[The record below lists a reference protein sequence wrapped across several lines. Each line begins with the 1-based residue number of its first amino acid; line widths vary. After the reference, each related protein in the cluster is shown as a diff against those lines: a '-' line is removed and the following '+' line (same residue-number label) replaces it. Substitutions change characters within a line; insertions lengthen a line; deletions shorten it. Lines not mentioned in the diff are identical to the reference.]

1 MQNHLHTLCII
12 PNSNVMRFKINPSR
26 LFSQFDSYECTE
38 QEWKV
43 TIFETNPRYLILTA
57 VAKFLLSN
65 DYQPYCEIAKGDR
78 QFRLVLGIY
87 LFAKETDFQELRYAA
102 MLRLSD
108 NLPSET
114 VQHVSWI
121 ARQFESD
128 EFLNGIDKV
137 SGLVLIFSIQKPQV

>member
-26 LFSQFDSYECTE
+26 LFSH
-38 QEWKV
+38 
-43 TIFETNPRYLILTA
+43 RYLILTA